1 MDSTMRRNFI
11 YLKIAAILFL
21 ILVFYIGL
29 FFISNLV
36 NERQSYQQQVIR
48 DIANE
53 QIRPQQVIAPYL
65 KLPYQVQTTCTN
77 EEKKTY
83 DCTQTVFVTLGAE
96 TADWTAQFDVS
107 DSTYKR
113 NIYKAISY
121 QNTMS
126 GKGVF
131 KTVGNE
137 SQRNYLWDQ
146 AEIIFPIQ
154 DARGLN
160 AKPMFNID
168 SKAYK
173 FDFAEQSQG
182 QQGFDLMHITAKQ
195 YPELIQKF
203 QQGFKFNLQF
213 KLEGLSEFS
222 FIPTSY
228 EMTYHATGNWSD
240 IKYDGQSLPFKK
252 SSKKQE
258 FSADWKNIALGKRNL
273 DSVSKCEN
281 SQCIYDVLNNS
292 GAAMAAIEAARAADS
307 VTSYATTTLSNIS
320 GISTQFIEPVNIY
333 TQTDRAIKYGVMLI
347 IITFGCFFLFEVLKS
362 LKIHPVQYA
371 LVAMAQG
378 VFFVLL
384 LSISEYYAFAWA
396 YLVAAIACISLI
408 TWYLYFVV
416 QGYKAALLFGL
427 LLSTLYG
434 MMYLLLQSSG
444 KTFLFGSILSFIL
457 IACVMFITRHVNW
470 YQSEQQT
477 I

>member
-1 MDSTMRRNFI
+1 MRRNFI

-131 KTVGNE
+131 KAVGNE
-137 SQRNYLWDQ
+137 LQRNYLWDQ

-168 SKAYK
+168 GKAYK

-292 GAAMAAIEAARAADS
+292 GAAMAALEAARAADS

>member
-1 MDSTMRRNFI
+1 MRRNFI
-11 YLKIAAILFL
+11 NLKIGAILFL

-36 NERQSYQQQVIR
+36 TERQSYQQQVIR

-83 DCTQTVFVTLGAE
+83 DCIQTLFITLGAE
-96 TADWTAQFDVS
+96 TTDWTAQFDVS

-113 NIYKAISY
+113 SMYKAISY

-126 GKGVF
+126 GKGTF
-131 KTVGNE
+131 KAVSNE

-168 SKAYK
+168 GKAYK
-173 FDFAEQSQG
+173 FNFAEQSQG

-203 QQGFKFNLQF
+203 QQGFLFSLQF

-228 EMTYHATGNWSD
+228 EMTYHATGNWGD

-292 GAAMAAIEAARAADS
+292 GAAMAALEAARAADS

-333 TQTDRAIKYGVMLI
+333 TQTDRAIKYGIMII

-384 LSISEYYAFAWA
+384 LSISEYYAFALA

-416 QGYKAALLFGL
+416 QGFKAALLFGL

-470 YQSEQQT
+470 YQSEQQN

>member
-1 MDSTMRRNFI
+1 MRHNFI

-131 KTVGNE
+131 KAVGNE
-137 SQRNYLWDQ
+137 LQRNYLWDQ

-168 SKAYK
+168 GKAYK

-213 KLEGLSEFS
+213 KLEGLNKFT
-222 FIPTSY
+222 FLPTSY

-292 GAAMAAIEAARAADS
+292 GAAMAALEAARAADS

>member
-1 MDSTMRRNFI
+1 MRHNFI

-131 KTVGNE
+131 KAVGNE

-168 SKAYK
+168 GKAYK

-213 KLEGLSEFS
+213 RLEGLNKFT
-222 FIPTSY
+222 FLPTSN
-228 EMTYHATGNWSD
+228 EMTYQATGNWGD
-240 IKYDGQSLPFKK
+240 VKYDGQSLPFQKPR
-252 SSKKQE
+252 KKQQ
-258 FSADWKNIALGKRNL
+258 FQANWKNIALGKRNL
-273 DSVSKCEN
+273 DSISMCEN
-281 SQCIYDVLNNS
+281 SQCFYQLLNNQS
-292 GAAMAAIEAARAADS
+292 YPVSAVDAAYAAKDTSTTS
-307 VTSYATTTLSNIS
+307 VS
-320 GISTQFIEPVNIY
+320 GISAQFLEPINIY
-333 TQTDRAIKYGVMLI
+333 TQTDRAIKYGIMII

>member
-1 MDSTMRRNFI
+1 MRRNFI
-11 YLKIAAILFL
+11 YLKIGAILFL

-77 EEKKTY
+77 EEKKAY

-126 GKGVF
+126 GKGIF
-131 KTVGNE
+131 KAVGNE

-168 SKAYK
+168 GKAYK

-292 GAAMAAIEAARAADS
+292 GAAIAALEAARAADS

-333 TQTDRAIKYGVMLI
+333 TQTDRAIKYGIMII

-396 YLVAAIACISLI
+396 YLVAAVACISLI

>member
-1 MDSTMRRNFI
+1 MRRNFI
-11 YLKIAAILFL
+11 YLKIGAILFL

-77 EEKKTY
+77 EEKKAY

-126 GKGVF
+126 GKGIF
-131 KTVGNE
+131 KAVGNE

-168 SKAYK
+168 GKAYK

-292 GAAMAAIEAARAADS
+292 GAAMAALEAARAADS

>member
-1 MDSTMRRNFI
+1 MRHNFI

-96 TADWTAQFDVS
+96 TANWTAQFDVS

-131 KTVGNE
+131 KAVGNE
-137 SQRNYLWDQ
+137 PQRNYLWDQ

-160 AKPMFNID
+160 TKPMFNTD
-168 SKAYK
+168 GKAYK

-292 GAAMAAIEAARAADS
+292 GAAMAALEAARAADS

-396 YLVAAIACISLI
+396 YLVAAVACISLI
-408 TWYLYFVV
+408 TWYLYFVI

>member
-1 MDSTMRRNFI
+1 MRRNFI
-11 YLKIAAILFL
+11 NLKIGAILFL

-36 NERQSYQQQVIR
+36 TERQSYQQQVIK

-65 KLPYQVQTTCTN
+65 KLPYQMQTKCTN

-113 NIYKAISY
+113 NMYKAISY

-131 KTVGNE
+131 KAVSNE

-168 SKAYK
+168 GKAYK

-195 YPELIQKF
+195 YPELVQKF

-213 KLEGLSEFS
+213 KLEGLNKFT
-222 FIPTSY
+222 FLPTSY
-228 EMTYHATGNWSD
+228 EMTYHATGNWAD

-292 GAAMAAIEAARAADS
+292 GAAMAALEAARAADS

-333 TQTDRAIKYGVMLI
+333 TQTDRAIKYGIMII

-362 LKIHPVQYA
+362 LKIHPIQYA

>member
-1 MDSTMRRNFI
+1 MRRNFI

-36 NERQSYQQQVIR
+36 TERQSYQQQVIR

-83 DCTQTVFVTLGAE
+83 DCTQTVFISLGAE
-96 TADWTAQFDVS
+96 TTDWTAQFDVS

-126 GKGVF
+126 GKGIF
-131 KTVGNE
+131 KAVGHE

-168 SKAYK
+168 GKAYK

-203 QQGFKFNLQF
+203 QQGFLFSLQF
-213 KLEGLSEFS
+213 KLEGLSEFR

-292 GAAMAAIEAARAADS
+292 GAAMAALEARAADN

-320 GISTQFIEPVNIY
+320 GISTQFLEPVNIY
-333 TQTDRAIKYGVMLI
+333 TQTDRAIKYGIMII

-396 YLVAAIACISLI
+396 YLVAVVACISLI

-416 QGYKAALLFGL
+416 QGYKAAFLFGL

>member
-1 MDSTMRRNFI
+1 MRRNFI
-11 YLKIAAILFL
+11 NLKIGAILFL

-36 NERQSYQQQVIR
+36 TERQSYQQQVIK

-65 KLPYQVQTTCTN
+65 KLPYQVQTKCTN

-113 NIYKAISY
+113 NMYKAISY

-131 KTVGNE
+131 KAVSNE
-137 SQRNYLWDQ
+137 SQRNYLCDQ
-146 AEIIFPIQ
+146 TEIIFPIQ

-168 SKAYK
+168 GKAYK

-203 QQGFKFNLQF
+203 QQGFLFSLQF

-222 FIPTSY
+222 FIPASY
-228 EMTYHATGNWSD
+228 EMTYHATGNWGD

-292 GAAMAAIEAARAADS
+292 GAAMAALEAARAADS

-333 TQTDRAIKYGVMLI
+333 TQTDRAIKYGIMII
-347 IITFGCFFLFEVLKS
+347 IIT
-362 LKIHPVQYA
+362 
-371 LVAMAQG
+371 
-378 VFFVLL
+378 
-384 LSISEYYAFAWA
+384 
-396 YLVAAIACISLI
+396 
-408 TWYLYFVV
+408 
-416 QGYKAALLFGL
+416 
-427 LLSTLYG
+427 
-434 MMYLLLQSSG
+434 
-444 KTFLFGSILSFIL
+444 
-457 IACVMFITRHVNW
+457 
-470 YQSEQQT
+470 
-477 I
+477 